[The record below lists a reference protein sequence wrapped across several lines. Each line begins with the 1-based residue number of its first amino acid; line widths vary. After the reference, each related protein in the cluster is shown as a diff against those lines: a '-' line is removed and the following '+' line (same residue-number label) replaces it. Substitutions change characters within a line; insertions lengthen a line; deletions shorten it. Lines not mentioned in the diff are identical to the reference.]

1 MEIME
6 CMDAIAVAACKT
18 GLTRLPNME
27 DLPAYLMHDQPT
39 TCPDCGR
46 RTEWFGEDPQIHL
59 CVCGYHFLVYE
70 DEDFGLVETEH
81 GWGPELEVLAEL
93 DFEDALAAQ
102 GLKFDPQD
110 RHRGNK
116 TIQ

>member
-1 MEIME
+1 
-6 CMDAIAVAACKT
+6 MD
-18 GLTRLPNME
+18 

-46 RTEWFGEDPQIHL
+46 RTEWFGEEPQIHL

-70 DEDFGLVETEH
+70 DEDFGFVETEQ
-81 GWGPELEVLAEL
+81 GWVPELEALSDL
-93 DFEDALAAQ
+93 DIEAAPASQ
-102 GLKFDPQD
+102 GFQPTISEM
-110 RHRGNK
+110 HSGPK

>member
-1 MEIME
+1 
-6 CMDAIAVAACKT
+6 
-18 GLTRLPNME
+18 ME

-39 TCPDCGR
+39 TCPECGR
-46 RTEWFGEDPQIHL
+46 RTEWVGEDPQIHL

-81 GWGPELEVLAEL
+81 GWVSELEALTEL
-93 DFEDALAAQ
+93 DFEASLASQ
-102 GLKFDPQD
+102 GFEFAPHD
-110 RHRGNK
+110 RHIGPK

>member
-1 MEIME
+1 
-6 CMDAIAVAACKT
+6 
-18 GLTRLPNME
+18 ME

-46 RTEWFGEDPQIHL
+46 RTEWFGEEPQIHL

-81 GWGPELEVLAEL
+81 GWVPELEALADL
-93 DFEDALAAQ
+93 DFETSLDSQ
-102 GLKFDPQD
+102 EFPSEPHV
-110 RHRGNK
+110 RHRAQNHSVTRLAPYPRLQK
-116 TIQ
+116 PAISMECQI